1 MTRQQIKQSARK
13 TALEGQERRR
23 RERAAQD
30 KLLEGLAVDV
40 LVAVAE
46 RDEAIQETEARAG
59 AAVRSMLG
67 QGLSAANVAQ
77 CCGARV
83 GVREVR
89 RLAQVTGQDAG
100 EGSGG
105 QTATASEGGRQAVPD
120 GTGQQGD
127 AGAGH

>member
-1 MTRQQIKQSARK
+1 MGRQQIKQAARRA
-13 TALEGQERRR
+13 ALEGQERRR

-30 KLLEGLAVDV
+30 KRLEGLAVEV

-46 RDEAIQETEARAG
+46 RDEAVREGEARAG

-67 QGLSAANVAQ
+67 QGLSAMDVAQ

-100 EGSGG
+100 DEAGG
-105 QTATASEGGRQAVPD
+105 ETATPSEAEPEAAPD
-120 GTGQQGD
+120 GTGQERQ
-127 AGAGH
+127 AG

>member
-1 MTRQQIKQSARK
+1 MGRQQIKQAARK

-30 KLLEGLAVDV
+30 KLLEGLAVEV

-46 RDEAIQETEARAG
+46 RDEAVREAEARAG
-59 AAVRSMLG
+59 VAVRSMLG
-67 QGLSAANVAQ
+67 QGLSAADVAQ

-89 RLAQVTGQDAG
+89 RLAQVMGQEAG
-100 EGSGG
+100 DGPGG
-105 QTATASEGGRQAVPD
+105 ETATASEGGSQGARDGVGQERQA
-120 GTGQQGD
+120 G
-127 AGAGH
+127 